1 MCFLSPL
8 GSPATGSIPRVPGVP
23 ADSSQAGREE
33 GEPPVFRAGEEPLK
47 KQGWGV
53 LSQTRTFLEWKE

>member
-33 GEPPVFRAGEEPLK
+33 GKQMVFRAAEESFK
-47 KQGWGV
+47 KQGW
-53 LSQTRTFLEWKE
+53 